1 VRTPLNTEIALKA
14 IQAAGDAIAGTDGI
28 VLCVVAV
35 RIGEDGTPEVF
46 TPTISPD
53 RIPTKVVAGIVTA
66 YAESLQSLG
75 GKALQNGGVSRERIS
90 VNIRPSVNP
99 LHTHRP
105 GRGKH
110 TVN

>member
-1 VRTPLNTEIALKA
+1 MKKPLNTDIALKA
-14 IQAAGDAIAGTDGI
+14 IQAASDALAETDGI
-28 VLCVVAV
+28 VLCVLAV
-35 RIGEDGTPEVF
+35 RIGADGIPEVF

-53 RIPTKVVAGIVTA
+53 RIPTELVAGIATA

-90 VNIRPSVNP
+90 VDLRPSVNP
-99 LHTHRP
+99 LHAHRP
-105 GRGKH
+105 SRGKH